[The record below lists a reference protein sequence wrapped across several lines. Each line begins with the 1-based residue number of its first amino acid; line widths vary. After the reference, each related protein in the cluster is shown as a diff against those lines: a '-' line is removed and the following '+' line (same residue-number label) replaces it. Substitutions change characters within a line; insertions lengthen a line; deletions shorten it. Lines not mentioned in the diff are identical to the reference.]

1 MRRHTAGHGPDERSP
16 SRPRGKERGIG
27 PIWPVLLLL
36 PVLAASFG
44 CAGRSATPQELQMA
58 EWSKQA
64 SPQAQ
69 EQWHKEEPRPN
80 HLELARQLVAR
91 GLYQVALGQ
100 LEQARES
107 ETAGCEVFFL
117 TGKCHLELGSYE
129 QAGVNFRRAIAL
141 DARHAP
147 SYNGLG
153 LVHDRSGAREKA
165 WEAYGKAIE
174 LNPAGAEFH
183 SNLGFSK
190 LLAGRPREAE
200 SHLRASLKLSPN
212 LEVAVNNLAFCCALQ
227 GRYGEAHALLQAHG
241 SPAAVL
247 NNLGVFF
254 QLNGDLES
262 AARHYQS
269 ALKTNQDLREARE
282 NLTACG
288 GGPVTGEP
296 IPK

>member
-1 MRRHTAGHGPDERSP
+1 MRRYNVCAPHVKSHSSLG
-16 SRPRGKERGIG
+16 GKERGIG
-27 PIWPVLLLL
+27 PLWLALPLLLVFAIS
-36 PVLAASFG
+36 PG

-64 SPQAQ
+64 SRQ
-69 EQWHKEEPRPN
+69 EQEKRRKEEPRPN
-80 HLELARQLVAR
+80 HLELARQLVAK

-107 ETAGCEVFFL
+107 EAAGCEVFYL
-117 TGKCHLELGSYE
+117 TGKCHLELGNYE

-141 DARHAP
+141 DSRHAP

-153 LVHDRSGAREKA
+153 LVHDRLGEREKA

-190 LLAGRPREAE
+190 LLAGKPREAE
-200 SHLRASLKLSPN
+200 KHLRDSLQLNPN
-212 LEVAVNNLAFCCALQ
+212 LKVAANNLAFCCALQ
-227 GRYGEAHALLQAHG
+227 GRYSEAFALLQAHG
-241 SPAAVL
+241 SLAAAL
-247 NNLGVFF
+247 NNLGAFF
-254 QLNGDLES
+254 QLNGDFES

-269 ALKTNQDLREARE
+269 ALKMNQDLREARE
-282 NLTACG
+282 NLAACG
-288 GGPVTGEP
+288 EGSATGVP
-296 IPK
+296 

>member
-1 MRRHTAGHGPDERSP
+1 
-16 SRPRGKERGIG
+16 
-27 PIWPVLLLL
+27 
-36 PVLAASFG
+36 
-44 CAGRSATPQELQMA
+44 MA
-58 EWSKQA
+58 EWSRQV
-64 SPQAQ
+64 SRQ
-69 EQWHKEEPRPN
+69 EQEKWSKEEPRPN
-80 HLELARQLVAR
+80 HLELARQLVTR

-107 ETAGCEVFFL
+107 ENAGCEVFYL
-117 TGKCHLELGSYE
+117 TGKCQLELGNYE
-129 QAGVNFRRAIAL
+129 QAGVSFRRAIAL

-165 WEAYGKAIE
+165 WQTYGKAIE

-200 SHLRASLKLSPN
+200 SHLRDSLKLNPN
-212 LEVAVNNLAFCCALQ
+212 LRVAANNLAFCCALQ
-227 GRYGEAHALLQAHG
+227 GRYTEAHALLQAHG
-241 SPAAVL
+241 SPAAAL

-262 AARHYQS
+262 AAQHYQS

-282 NLTACG
+282 NLTACRG
-288 GGPVTGEP
+288 APATGEP
-296 IPK
+296 ISK